1 MFVRYSIIDLSIFFN
16 VFSSHVYFVLLSKI
30 LFLLI
35 VFICGIAP
43 YVIFWYLSELNVL
56 LIIFPRYILLYPF
69 LEVNGKTVTLSV
81 YFVSSE
87 FNTIAKW
94 VWLSS
99 EPIFTPKSTFIIWP
113 LLYLKNILVFFLI
126 SSSKRSLS
134 FFSHSFSFEN
144 FLCPEFWIFINF
156 SHMFLISSVIVM
168 IITPSFEMG
177 LFIN

>member
-1 MFVRYSIIDLSIFFN
+1 M
-16 VFSSHVYFVLLSKI
+16 LLSKI

-87 FNTIAKW
+87 FNTIAKC
-94 VWLSS
+94 V
-99 EPIFTPKSTFIIWP
+99 
-113 LLYLKNILVFFLI
+113 
-126 SSSKRSLS
+126 
-134 FFSHSFSFEN
+134 
-144 FLCPEFWIFINF
+144 
-156 SHMFLISSVIVM
+156 
-168 IITPSFEMG
+168 
-177 LFIN
+177 